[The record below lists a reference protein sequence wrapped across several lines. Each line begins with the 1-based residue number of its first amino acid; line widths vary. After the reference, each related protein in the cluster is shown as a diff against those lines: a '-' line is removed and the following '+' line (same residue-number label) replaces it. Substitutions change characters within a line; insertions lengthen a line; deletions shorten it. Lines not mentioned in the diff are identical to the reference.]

1 MSNDKAVV
9 RQDVERI
16 PEVSRT
22 WIEWGEQG
30 VKTLV
35 VEVTFDTDPNS
46 VDFNQAALDQIE
58 RAAIGATTTM
68 VISHLRIVPKSTSL
82 PRRSRAR

>member
-1 MSNDKAVV
+1 MSNYKAIV

-16 PEVSRT
+16 SEVSRT

-30 VKTLV
+30 LKTLV

-46 VDFNQAALDQIE
+46 IDFNQAALDQIE
-58 RAAIGATTTM
+58 KAASGATTTM
-68 VISHLRIVPKSTSL
+68 VISHLKIVPKL
-82 PRRSRAR
+82 D

>member
-1 MSNDKAVV
+1 MSKAIV

-22 WIEWGEQG
+22 WIEWSEQG
-30 VKTLV
+30 LRTLV

-46 VDFNQAALDQIE
+46 IEFNQAALDQIE
-58 RAAIGATTTM
+58 KAAMGATTTM
-68 VISHLRIVPKSTSL
+68 VISHLRIVPK
-82 PRRSRAR
+82 RG

>member
-1 MSNDKAVV
+1 MSNHKAIV

-16 PEVSRT
+16 SEVSRT

-30 VKTLV
+30 LKTLV

-46 VDFNQAALDQIE
+46 IDFNQAALDQIE
-58 RAAIGATTTM
+58 KAASAPTLTLASRVG
-68 VISHLRIVPKSTSL
+68 
-82 PRRSRAR
+82 RRR

>member
-1 MSNDKAVV
+1 MSNHKAIV

-16 PEVSRT
+16 SEVSRT

-30 VKTLV
+30 LKTLV

-46 VDFNQAALDQIE
+46 IDFNPAALDQIE
-58 RAAIGATTTM
+58 KAASGATTTM
-68 VISHLRIVPKSTSL
+68 VISHLKIVPKL
-82 PRRSRAR
+82 G